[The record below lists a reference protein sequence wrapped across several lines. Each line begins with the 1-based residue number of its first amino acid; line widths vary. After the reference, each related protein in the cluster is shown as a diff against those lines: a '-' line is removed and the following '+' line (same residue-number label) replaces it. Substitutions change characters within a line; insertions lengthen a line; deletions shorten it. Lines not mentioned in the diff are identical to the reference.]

1 MPNSFISSG
10 FNLSFI
16 TSFYLPH
23 PCEVLYD
30 CYMNMK
36 EISEYL
42 TLKQVSE
49 LLKVHENTLRNWD
62 REGRLKAIRIG
73 GRNIRRWK
81 KEDVMKFLEE
91 SSK

>member
-1 MPNSFISSG
+1 M
-10 FNLSFI
+10 
-16 TSFYLPH
+16 TEKKELP
-23 PCEVLYD
+23 
-30 CYMNMK
+30 
-36 EISEYL
+36 EYL
-42 TLKQVSE
+42 TLKEVTG

-81 KEDVMKFLEE
+81 KEDVLKFLEE

>member
-1 MPNSFISSG
+1 MSEKKE
-10 FNLSFI
+10 
-16 TSFYLPH
+16 LP
-23 PCEVLYD
+23 
-30 CYMNMK
+30 
-36 EISEYL
+36 EYL
-42 TLKQVSE
+42 TLKEVTS

-81 KEDVMKFLEE
+81 KEDVLKFLDE

>member
-1 MPNSFISSG
+1 MTEKNE
-10 FNLSFI
+10 
-16 TSFYLPH
+16 LP
-23 PCEVLYD
+23 
-30 CYMNMK
+30 
-36 EISEYL
+36 EYL
-42 TLKQVSE
+42 TLKEVTS

-81 KEDVMKFLEE
+81 KEDVMNFLEE

>member
-1 MPNSFISSG
+1 MAEKKE
-10 FNLSFI
+10 
-16 TSFYLPH
+16 LP
-23 PCEVLYD
+23 
-30 CYMNMK
+30 
-36 EISEYL
+36 EYL
-42 TLKQVSE
+42 TIKEVTS

-81 KEDVMKFLEE
+81 KEDIIKFLEE

>member
-1 MPNSFISSG
+1 M
-10 FNLSFI
+10 
-16 TSFYLPH
+16 TEKKELP
-23 PCEVLYD
+23 
-30 CYMNMK
+30 
-36 EISEYL
+36 EYL
-42 TLKQVSE
+42 TLKEVTG

-81 KEDVMKFLEE
+81 KDDVLKFLEE